1 MQMQVTSGTRR
12 SLGGIGAKLGLAFGA
27 VLALMLVILLVA
39 LLRITGLIH
48 TTQEIMDVEWRK
60 ADSANVL
67 AMVATANA
75 QRTVQEMLVSKQERD
90 ALRAD
95 IAQGRT
101 QFVEAFTFL
110 KEHVGTPQGQQAL
123 DAMERTRLQYVASLE
138 RFHQLLDENWTTEAE
153 MELKGETLPLLTQL
167 QTMSNA
173 IGKMGHDNAVAYG
186 KSAVEQAESAR
197 WMVTLIGAAAVLLGL
212 GLAWRMTRTIVRPL
226 RQAVAVAQA
235 VAAGQLNHRIEVTSR
250 DETGQLLQA
259 LHTMNTS
266 LQGIVGNV
274 RSSSDAIATAT
285 AQIASGN
292 SDLSSRTEEQASAL
306 EETSAAMQELLHT
319 VLHNFDNSKQATSVV
334 QTASQV
340 AERGGAVVQDAVQ
353 TMQRV
358 HASSRKIADI
368 IGIIDGI
375 AFQTN
380 ILALNAAVEAARAG
394 EQGRGFA
401 VVAAEVRALAGRS
414 AQAAKEIK
422 HLIDESVAG
431 VNAGSTLV
439 EKAGASMM
447 EIVAN
452 VRNVAQ
458 IVSEISASSQEQT
471 SGLDQIKNAVMQMDL
486 ATQQNAALVE
496 EAASAAQSLQS
507 QAQGLVRV
515 VSVFTTDDTAPAS
528 TWAQHPALAPVSHAQ
543 PSFSTVPRTAGLS
556 QRSTEVLGYSE

>member
-1 MQMQVTSGTRR
+1 MQANPRVGSAWH
-12 SLGGIGAKLGLAFGA
+12 GIGAKLGMGFGA
-27 VLALMLVILLVA
+27 VLVLMLVILLVA
-39 LLRITGLIH
+39 LLRLTGLIG
-48 TTQEIMDVEWRK
+48 TTQQIMDEEWRK
-60 ADSANVL
+60 ADAANSL
-67 AMVATANA
+67 ALIATGNA
-75 QRTVQEMLVSKQERD
+75 RRTVQQLLVSKQER
-90 ALRAD
+90 AVLREELLKAHE
-95 IAQGRT
+95 QY
-101 QFVEAFTFL
+101 VEAFEFL
-110 KEHVGTPQGQQAL
+110 QKAVTSPQGQDAL
-123 DAMERTRLQYVASLE
+123 KKLEDVRLEYVESQG
-138 RFHQLLDENWTTEAE
+138 RYHQLLDDNWLSEAE
-153 MELKGETLPLLTQL
+153 MELKHQTLPLLADL
-167 QTMSNA
+167 QTMSASIGEMGRTNA
-173 IGKMGHDNAVAYG
+173 LQMGANAVA
-186 KSAVEQAESAR
+186 KTEQAR
-197 WMVTLIGAAAVLLGL
+197 LRLTLIGSAAVLIGAL
-212 GLAWRMTRTIVRPL
+212 LAWWLTRTIVRPL

-259 LHTMNTS
+259 LHTMNAS

-285 AQIASGN
+285 SQIASGN
-292 SDLSSRTEEQASAL
+292 LDLSSRTEEQASAL
-306 EETSAAMQELLHT
+306 EETSAAMQELLNT
-319 VLHNFDNSKQATSVV
+319 VLHNFENSKQATSVA

-340 AERGGAVVQDAVQ
+340 AERGGLVVQDAVQ

-422 HLIDESVAG
+422 HLIDESVSG
-431 VNAGSTLV
+431 VTAGSTLV
-439 EKAGASMM
+439 EKAGSSMV

-471 SGLDQIKNAVMQMDL
+471 AGLDQIKDAVMQMDL

-496 EAASAAQSLQS
+496 EAASAAQSLQA
-507 QAQGLVRV
+507 QAQGLVQV
-515 VSVFTTDDTAPAS
+515 VRVFTTDDATPPS
-528 TWAQHPALAPVSHAQ
+528 TWPQHPALAPVSHAQ
-543 PSFSTVPRTAGLS
+543 LSAPRAPAP
-556 QRSTEVLGYSE
+556 QPHVAPVIDYAA

>member
-1 MQMQVTSGTRR
+1 MQANPRVGSAWH
-12 SLGGIGAKLGLAFGA
+12 GIGAKLGMGFGA

-39 LLRITGLIH
+39 LLRLTGLIG
-48 TTQEIMDVEWRK
+48 TTQQIMDEEWRK
-60 ADSANVL
+60 ADAANSL
-67 AMVATANA
+67 ALIATGNA
-75 QRTVQEMLVSKQERD
+75 RRTVQQLLVSKQER
-90 ALRAD
+90 AVLREELLKAHE
-95 IAQGRT
+95 QY
-101 QFVEAFTFL
+101 VEAFEFL
-110 KEHVGTPQGQQAL
+110 QKAVTSPQGQDAL
-123 DAMERTRLQYVASLE
+123 KKLEDVRLEYVESQG
-138 RFHQLLDENWTTEAE
+138 RYHQLLDDNWVSEAE
-153 MELKGETLPLLTQL
+153 MELKHQTLPLLTDL
-167 QTMSNA
+167 QTMSASIGEMGRTNA
-173 IGKMGHDNAVAYG
+173 LQMGANAVAET
-186 KSAVEQAESAR
+186 EQAR
-197 WMVTLIGAAAVLLGL
+197 LRLTLIGSAAVLIGAL
-212 GLAWRMTRTIVRPL
+212 LAWWLTRTIVRPL

-259 LHTMNTS
+259 LHTMNAS

-285 AQIASGN
+285 SQIATGN
-292 SDLSSRTEEQASAL
+292 LDLSSRTEEQASAL
-306 EETSAAMQELLHT
+306 EETSAAMQELLNT
-319 VLHNFDNSKQATSVV
+319 VLHNFENSKQATSVA

-340 AERGGAVVQDAVQ
+340 AERGGLVVQDAVQ

-422 HLIDESVAG
+422 HLIDESVSG
-431 VNAGSTLV
+431 VTAGSTLV
-439 EKAGASMM
+439 EKAGSSMV

-471 SGLDQIKNAVMQMDL
+471 AGLDQIKDAVMQMDL

-496 EAASAAQSLQS
+496 EAASAAQSLQA

-515 VSVFTTDDTAPAS
+515 VSVFTTDDAAPPSA
-528 TWAQHPALAPVSHAQ
+528 WPQYPALAPVGHAQ
-543 PSFSTVPRTAGLS
+543 ASALRVPAPT
-556 QRSTEVLGYSE
+556 QRVSEAIDDAV

>member
-1 MQMQVTSGTRR
+1 MQANPRVGSAWH
-12 SLGGIGAKLGLAFGA
+12 GIGAKLGMGFGA

-39 LLRITGLIH
+39 LLRLTGLIG
-48 TTQEIMDVEWRK
+48 TTQQIMDEEWRK
-60 ADSANVL
+60 ADAANSL
-67 AMVATANA
+67 ALIATGNA
-75 QRTVQEMLVSKQERD
+75 RRTVQQLLVSKQER
-90 ALRAD
+90 AVLREELLKAHE
-95 IAQGRT
+95 QY
-101 QFVEAFTFL
+101 VEAFEFL
-110 KEHVGTPQGQQAL
+110 QKAVTSPQGQDAL
-123 DAMERTRLQYVASLE
+123 KKLEDVRLEYVESQG
-138 RFHQLLDENWTTEAE
+138 RYHQLLDDNWVSEAE
-153 MELKGETLPLLTQL
+153 MELKHQTLPLLTDL
-167 QTMSNA
+167 QTMSASIGEMGRTNA
-173 IGKMGHDNAVAYG
+173 LQMGANAVA
-186 KSAVEQAESAR
+186 KTEQAR
-197 WMVTLIGAAAVLLGL
+197 LRLTLIGSAAVLIGAL
-212 GLAWRMTRTIVRPL
+212 LAWWLTRTIVRPL

-259 LHTMNTS
+259 LHTMNAS

-285 AQIASGN
+285 SQIATGN
-292 SDLSSRTEEQASAL
+292 LDLSSRTEEQASAL
-306 EETSAAMQELLHT
+306 EETSAAMQELLNT
-319 VLHNFDNSKQATSVV
+319 VQHNFENSKQATSVA

-340 AERGGAVVQDAVQ
+340 AERGGLVVQDAVQ

-422 HLIDESVAG
+422 HLIDESVSG
-431 VNAGSTLV
+431 VTAGSTLV
-439 EKAGASMM
+439 EKAGSSMV

-471 SGLDQIKNAVMQMDL
+471 AGLDQIKDAVMQMDL

-496 EAASAAQSLQS
+496 EAASAAQSLQA

-515 VSVFTTDDTAPAS
+515 VSVFTTDNATPPS
-528 TWAQHPALAPVSHAQ
+528 TWAQHPALAPVGHAQ
-543 PSFSTVPRTAGLS
+543 ASALHVPAPTHR
-556 QRSTEVLGYSE
+556 VSEAIDDAV